1 MDGSTDNTPVT
12 LGELQ
17 ERVVRVLGD
26 GLGVNLC
33 VLMRHLN
40 THDAG
45 AEGCSI
51 VGMSMTTW
59 WTTRTR

>member
-17 ERVVRVLGD
+17 ERVVRVPGD
-26 GLGVNLC
+26 GPGVNLC
-33 VLMRHLN
+33 VLLRHLN

-45 AEGCSI
+45 PKVAQS
-51 VGMSMTTW
+51 
-59 WTTRTR
+59 